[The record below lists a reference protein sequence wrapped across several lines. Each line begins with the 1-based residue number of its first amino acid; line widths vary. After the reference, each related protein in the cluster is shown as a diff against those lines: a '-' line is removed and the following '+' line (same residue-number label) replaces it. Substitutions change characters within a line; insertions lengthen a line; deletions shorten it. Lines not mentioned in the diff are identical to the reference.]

1 MLKLKTFSKSK
12 SCICQYKKSISFFG
26 FEFGSKRQKPDY
38 EQKLKELKE
47 DDKKHPKQMLYIGD
61 KQIKMPFKWVLAVAS
76 GKGGVGKSTSSVNI
90 ALGLTELGLKVGII
104 DGDLH
109 SPSIPILMNLK
120 DPVRQIVYDE
130 KRHAE
135 IMVPP
140 MNYGIKCMSIGFLKP
155 EGKAIIWKGPLIH
168 YMLTQMVENIQ
179 WVAPGEP
186 DLDVLVIDFP
196 PGTGDSQLSLCQ
208 LIKID
213 AGLIITTPQDVALED
228 VRRGVDLFLQLNIPV
243 FGVVENMSHYECSQ
257 CGHKDYIFG
266 QDGYK
271 KLLVGPQ
278 QNMEVPLI
286 AQVPLIKEIRECS
299 DAGRP
304 IILAKPESSAA
315 GIYKEI
321 SGKIHLALKN
331 KEALEARY
339 NNLKQKGTKYTVE

>member
-1 MLKLKTFSKSK
+1 MLKLKSLSNLKSRNPG
-12 SCICQYKKSISFFG
+12 YHKKNISIFG
-26 FEFGSKRQKPDY
+26 FEFGKQKEKVDY
-38 EQKLKELKE
+38 EKKVKELVDE
-47 DDKKHPKQMLYIGD
+47 EKKHPMRMLHIGD

-90 ALGLTELGLKVGII
+90 ALGLNELGLKVGLI

-130 KRHAE
+130 KRHIE
-135 IMVPP
+135 VMVPP

-155 EGKAIIWKGPLIH
+155 DGKAIIWKGPLIH
-168 YMLTQMVENIQ
+168 YMLTQMVENCQ
-179 WVAPGEP
+179 WTAPGEP

-243 FGVVENMSHYECSQ
+243 FGVVENMSHFECSN

-271 KLLVGPQ
+271 KLLVGPK
-278 QNMEVPLI
+278 QNLEVPLI

-304 IILAKPESSAA
+304 IILAKPDSPAA
-315 GIYKEI
+315 LIYKEI
-321 SGKIHLALKN
+321 AGKIQKALKGKAVFEEEMT
-331 KEALEARY
+331 KE
-339 NNLKQKGTKYTVE
+339 QKGTKFTFE